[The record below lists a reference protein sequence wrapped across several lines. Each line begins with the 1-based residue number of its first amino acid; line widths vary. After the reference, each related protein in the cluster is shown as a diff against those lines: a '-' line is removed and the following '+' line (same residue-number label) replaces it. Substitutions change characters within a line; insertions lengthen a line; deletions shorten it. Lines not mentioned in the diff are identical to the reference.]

1 MKEKIC
7 RRCNE
12 SWPNDAE
19 FYKPGALNCLAC
31 QFEARQAHKR
41 KAKERIAALPKAEQE
56 QRRLAENERARK
68 KAHRRHL
75 KGKKSVV

>member
-19 FYKPGALNCLAC
+19 FYKPDALNCLAC

-41 KAKERIAALPKAEQE
+41 KAKERIAALPQAEQE
-56 QRRLAENERARK
+56 QRSLAENERARK
-68 KAHRRHL
+68 KSERRQL
-75 KGKKSVV
+75 RRNNSAA

>member
-19 FYKPGALNCLAC
+19 FYKPDALNCLAC

-41 KAKERIAALPKAEQE
+41 KAKERIAALPQAEQE

-68 KAHRRHL
+68 KSQRRQIRRNN
-75 KGKKSVV
+75 SAA

>member
-12 SWPNDAE
+12 SWPDDAE

-41 KAKERIAALPKAEQE
+41 KAKERLAALPKAEQE
-56 QRRLAENERARK
+56 RRRLAENERSRK
-68 KAHRRHL
+68 KAHNRDW
-75 KGKKSVV
+75 KKKTTVV